1 MAIDVTYT
9 NGVIAAREKYLLKDK
24 IFRLSEMTAEDAFRS
39 LVESGYGSG
48 AAVGADVYAFESLIA
63 AEEEALDAFIREYA
77 PSKSDLGYLLSPRDF
92 HNAKALLKAAYLQ
105 SDVSNMLA
113 PDGEIEISLLSA
125 CVKEGDFSALKEKN
139 PILKKAC
146 EDALNALNEENK
158 IVSGAEVGEI
168 FEKAAYEY
176 YTDAVKRNSTLKKLL
191 SNRVDMTNILTAFR
205 AGEEEVA
212 KKKYL
217 SGGKLSDRQLSA
229 LFLADEEKAI
239 SAFAATDYKEFVE
252 DCFEARRKGLPYSA
266 AEKIRDGYETA
277 YFSKIKYE
285 LKRDQPFL
293 YYVFRRRI
301 ENANV
306 RILFV
311 CLLAGLSEAEIK
323 KRLRAI

>member
-24 IFRLSEMTAEDAFRS
+24 IFRLTEMTAEDAFRS

-63 AEEEALDAFIREYA
+63 AEEESLDGFIREYA
-77 PSKSDLGYLLSPRDF
+77 PTKSDLGYLLSPRDF
-92 HNAKALLKAAYLQ
+92 HNAKALLKASYLN
-105 SDVSNMLA
+105 SDVENMLA
-113 PDGEIEISLLSA
+113 PEGEIEISLLSA
-125 CVKEGDFSALKEKN
+125 CVKEGDFSPLKDKN
-139 PILKKAC
+139 PILQRAC
-146 EDALNALNEENK
+146 ESAAEVLK
-158 IVSGAEVGEI
+158 KQTVSGAEIGEI
-168 FEKAAYEY
+168 FEKAAYEHY
-176 YTDAVKRNSTLKKLL
+176 AALVKRNSTLKKLL
-191 SNRVDMTNILTAFR
+191 SHRVDTTNILTAFR
-205 AGEEEVA
+205 AGDEAFA

-217 SGGKLSDRQLSA
+217 SGGKLSEKALSA
-229 LFLADEEKAI
+229 IFLADEEKAVA
-239 SAFAATDYKEFVE
+239 AFADTDYQDFVE

-277 YFSKIKYE
+277 YFSRIKYE

-311 CLLAGLSEAEIK
+311 CLLAGLNETEIK
-323 KRLRAI
+323 KRLRAV